1 MSGIRDFFQSLSESQ
16 GDVLVQMMNDLQD
29 STSAL
34 RMDNLQKFLTTLNHE
49 IDEIN
54 RKRDAL
60 GHKAENIEAF
70 LSLLEERIKN
80 HKDIELDLLHSL
92 LLHWRMSLKLEIE
105 ELRPQTKLEKKYD
118 TERKYDTLTELKE
131 AAVHLVREMGVLNK
145 AQSNCAP
152 AHPPIPVKVK

>member
-1 MSGIRDFFQSLSESQ
+1 MSGIRDFFQSFSETQ

-29 STSAL
+29 STSSL

-54 RKRDAL
+54 KKRDAL
-60 GHKAENIEAF
+60 GHKVENIEAF
-70 LSLLEERIKN
+70 LSLLEDRISK
-80 HKDIELDLLHSL
+80 HRDIELDLLHSL

-105 ELRPQTKLEKKYD
+105 ELRPQAKLEKKYD

-131 AAVHLVREMGVLNK
+131 AATHLVREMSVLKEK
-145 AQSNCAP
+145 AQSHCASDFP
-152 AHPPIPVKVK
+152 VPVKAK